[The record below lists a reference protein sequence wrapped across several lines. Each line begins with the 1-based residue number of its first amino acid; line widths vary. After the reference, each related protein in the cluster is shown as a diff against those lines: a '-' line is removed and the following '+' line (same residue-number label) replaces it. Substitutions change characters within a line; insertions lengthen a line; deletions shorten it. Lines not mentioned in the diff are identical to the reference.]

1 MVAEAYLQPSWTC
14 KMEPFAKMVNLL
26 QAVNFFRKKFHL
38 DVLGSQNAS
47 ELNVAD
53 YFSLRLQLRCFR
65 GLWAWLYMQ
74 LVQQF

>member
-1 MVAEAYLQPSWTC
+1 
-14 KMEPFAKMVNLL
+14 MVNLL
-26 QAVNFFRKKFHL
+26 QAVNFFRKKFHV

-65 GLWAWLYMQ
+65 GL
-74 LVQQF
+74 